1 MGWIR
6 RPGAGVDGAGP
17 LDHRTTI
24 LVIDDQLE
32 VRRHLRTVLELAG
45 CQVYEAMNGPLGLGL
60 SGAIE
65 PGVVLIDVM
74 LSGMSGVDVCR
85 SIDHERHAVIVLTEE
100 NDPLL
105 EAECL
110 AAGADCFVAKPIDP
124 DVLKRTLFELISGRP
139 RR

>member
-1 MGWIR
+1 M
-6 RPGAGVDGAGP
+6 DGDDP

-24 LVIDDQLE
+24 LIIDDEVE
-32 VRRHLRTVLELAG
+32 VRRYLRTVLELAG

-74 LSGMSGVDVCR
+74 LSGMSGIDVCR
-85 SIDHERHAVIVLTEE
+85 SIDHERHAVIVLTERQ
-100 NDPLL
+100 DPLV
-105 EAECL
+105 EAECR
-110 AAGADCFVAKPIDP
+110 AAGADRFVPKPIDA
-124 DVLKRTLFELISGRP
+124 DVLTRTLLELISGRP